1 MVLVLIE
8 PQTKSEP
15 SETKKEI
22 AASIVHAGAAW
33 GILWKTEKL
42 YINLEVVS
50 HRRTCR
56 WNISESFLKAVLLRT
71 KSSARWV
78 EKVCEEP
85 CCAAHREVR
94 FARLPRS
101 PCAPCFGARVLGSAG
116 CAL

>member
-8 PQTKSEP
+8 QQTKSEP
-15 SETKKEI
+15 SETKKGDSRVDCSCWRCVGNPLEDGE
-22 AASIVHAGAAW
+22 VM
-33 GILWKTEKL
+33 
-42 YINLEVVS
+42 NLEVVS
-50 HRRTCR
+50 HRRTYR

-71 KSSARWV
+71 NPSARCV